1 MACNKP
7 LPCGRHKCIK
17 TCHEGVCQVAG
28 EVCKQ
33 NCPILRTSCG
43 HKCMA
48 PCHEGDCPETQCK
61 EMVEVQCECGNRKQ
75 MRPCHELAREYSRI
89 ATAQLAS
96 SMAEMQRGNYM
107 ELSEILAPVK
117 FSNKTNKTLDCN
129 DECRLMERNRRL
141 AVGLQTRNP
150 DVPQKLMTK
159 YSDFI
164 RNFAKRDPA
173 LVKSVH
179 EALTTLVKLA
189 KESKQKSRS
198 HSFPTMN
205 REKRQLVHEMCEMFG
220 VESVAYDAEPNRN
233 VVATAYRDRSWLPA
247 TSIMDVIQRESGQR
261 RVPVPSNNAWGSK
274 R

>member
-1 MACNKP
+1 M
-7 LPCGRHKCIK
+7 R
-17 TCHEGVCQVAG
+17 TCA
-28 EVCKQ
+28 
-33 NCPILRTSCG
+33 
-43 HKCMA
+43 
-48 PCHEGDCPETQCK
+48 
-61 EMVEVQCECGNRKQ
+61 
-75 MRPCHELAREYSRI
+75 ELAREFSRI

-117 FSNKTNKTLDCN
+117 LSNKSNKTLDCN
-129 DECRLMERNRRL
+129 EECRLLERNRRL
-141 AVGLQTRNP
+141 AIGLQIRNP
-150 DVPQKLMTK
+150 DLPQKLLTK

-173 LVKSVH
+173 LVKSIH
-179 EALTTLVKLA
+179 DALTTLVKLA

-233 VVATAYRDRSWLPA
+233 VVATAFKDRV
-247 TSIMDVIQRESGQR
+247 SINVRYFGIKKN
-261 RVPVPSNNAWGSK
+261 VSNF
-274 R
+274 